1 MHHWTNKSVLAFAKG
16 ADPVHAM
23 INIVRQFTLNAMDQ
37 GWSGPP
43 FDPIQLADI
52 LKISV
57 VPRNDIYDARSVPLG
72 RNFVQIQFNPT
83 RPRGRIRFSLAHEI
97 AHSFFPDCTESI
109 RNRAPHREL
118 PGDDW
123 QLELLCNIGAA
134 EMIMPLGSLSAQA
147 NELELLG
154 IDQVLSLRRDYDVS
168 VEAILMRVVSLTKK
182 PCAIFCASR
191 TEKGPRKSSYKVD
204 YLIPSCSWSEEV
216 TRGMHLPSES
226 VVTECTAIGYTA
238 KGKETWSTRGP
249 ELFVECVGIPGFP
262 GGQYPRVAGI
272 IKPTST
278 VDTESFG
285 ITYLRGNALEP
296 RGNREN
302 IIAHIVNDR
311 TANWGGRG
319 FAAALRKFYPD
330 IQADFREWVASA
342 PDMLKLGNIHHKD
355 IDNSLSA
362 VHMIAQ
368 KGYGQS
374 VKPRIRYIALKSC
387 LEQLSK
393 IAKEKQA
400 VIHMPRI
407 GTGYAG
413 GSWPVIEEMLIQELC
428 HQRISVYVYDLPETI
443 TTSN

>member
-1 MHHWTNKSVLAFAKG
+1 MHHWSNKSVLAFAKG
-16 ADPVHAM
+16 ADPVQAM
-23 INIVRQFTLNAMDQ
+23 ISTVRQFTLNAMDQ

-43 FDPIQLADI
+43 FDPILLADI

-72 RNFVQIQFNPT
+72 RNFIQIQFNPT

-97 AHSFFPDCTESI
+97 AHSFFPDCTESV

-118 PGDDW
+118 SGDDW

-147 NELELLG
+147 KELELLD
-154 IDQVLSLRRDYDVS
+154 IDQVLNLRRDYDVS

-191 TEKGPRKSSYKVD
+191 TEKGPRRSGYKVD
-204 YLIPSCSWSEEV
+204 YLIPSSSWSEEV

-238 KGKETWSTRGP
+238 KGKETWTTRGQ
-249 ELFVECVGIPGFP
+249 ELLVECVGIPAFP

-272 IKPTST
+272 IKPTAT

-285 ITYLRGNALEP
+285 ITYLRGNTLEP
-296 RGNREN
+296 RGNGEK

-319 FAAALRKFYPD
+319 FAAALRRFYPD
-330 IQADFREWVASA
+330 IQADFKEWVASA
-342 PDMLKLGNIHHKD
+342 PDKLKLGNIHRKD
-355 IDNSLSA
+355 IENSLSV

-368 KGYGQS
+368 KGYGPS

-393 IAKEKQA
+393 IAKEKHA

-428 HQRISVYVYDLPETI
+428 HQKIFVYVYDLPETV